1 MLGTAFQKQ
10 QGRSADQLVCEDS
23 GMFLQHLLDQNPNL
37 LEAAVSLHQA
47 GAIPANTWLYDLDT
61 IASNAR
67 MQAAEAKRLALTTFL
82 MTKQFARNPMVAA
95 TALANGLDKTVAVD
109 MVCAQVMSRYGLPVG
124 HIGQINQIP
133 KHQLDAALGM
143 RPDYITVYSMEAAER
158 ISQSAGRL
166 GLIQPL
172 LVRVFGDDTVSF
184 YGQEGGFHEKA
195 VANAV
200 RKITKLPNVE
210 VVGTTAFP
218 VVEYTFERERM
229 PPSFLPNMQTIINA
243 ARRIESE
250 LGIEMRVINAPGNTS
265 AEAFSMLREAGTT
278 HVEPGHGLLGTTVSQ
293 MMLGSTREQPSY
305 VYVSEI
311 SHHYKGKAYAFGGG
325 LWSLMA
331 GLFGQEWT
339 FPVLVGADSES
350 AKANVLDYAH
360 IPQIIDYHLPIEQG
374 ERCQVGDTIVFP
386 IYTQA
391 QMTRS
396 YTAAVSGIGAGYP
409 TLEGLFDH
417 AGTMLDSQFAP
428 VSLVE
433 ARALVSN
440 MLHSAR

>member
-1 MLGTAFQKQ
+1 M
-10 QGRSADQLVCEDS
+10 CEDS
-23 GMFLQHLLDQNPNL
+23 GMFLQHLLDRNPNL
-37 LEAAVSLHQA
+37 LDAAVPLHQA

-67 MQAAEAKRLALTTFL
+67 IQAAEAKRLGLTTFV

-109 MVCAQVMSRYGLPVG
+109 MVCAHVLSRHGLPVG
-124 HIGQINQIP
+124 HIGQITQIP
-133 KHQLDAALGM
+133 KHQIDSALGTS
-143 RPDYITVYSMEAAER
+143 PAYITVYSIEAAER

-166 GLIQPL
+166 GMDQPL

-184 YGQEGGFHEKA
+184 SGQEGGFHEE
-195 VANAV
+195 VVVDAV
-200 RKITKLPNVE
+200 REIARFPNVG

-218 VVEYTFERERM
+218 VVEYTFERDQM
-229 PPSFLPNMQTIINA
+229 PPGFLPNMQTIVDA
-243 ARRIESE
+243 ARRIESK

-265 AEAFSMLREAGTT
+265 AETFSMLSEAGAT
-278 HVEPGHGLLGTTVSQ
+278 HVEPGHGLLGTTISQ
-293 MMLGSTREQPSY
+293 MKLGSSLERPSY

-311 SHHYKGKAYAFGGG
+311 SHHYRGKAYAFGGG
-325 LWSLMA
+325 IWSLMA
-331 GLFGQEWT
+331 GLFDQEWS
-339 FPVLVGADSES
+339 FQVLVGSDAES
-350 AKANVLDYAH
+350 ARANVLDYAH

-374 ERCQVGDTIVFP
+374 ARCKVGDTVVFP

-409 TLEGLFDH
+409 VVEGLFDH
-417 AGTMLDSQFAP
+417 AGTMLDGEFGP
-428 VSLVE
+428 VSVDE
-433 ARALVSN
+433 ARSLVSG
-440 MLHSAR
+440 MLHRAG